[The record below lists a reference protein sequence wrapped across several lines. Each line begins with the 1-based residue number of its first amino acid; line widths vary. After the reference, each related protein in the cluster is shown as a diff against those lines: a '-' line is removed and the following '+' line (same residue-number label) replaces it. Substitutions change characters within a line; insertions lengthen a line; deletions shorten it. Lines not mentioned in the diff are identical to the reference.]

1 MKQGITIFT
10 DGSSRGN
17 PGPGGW
23 GAIVVYENSDKKLS
37 ADNQRLVQELGG
49 GEKRTTNNR
58 MELTAVIEAL
68 LFVSKLT
75 TGTLPLKTTLYLDSS
90 YVLNGATKW
99 IHGWKKNNWKTS
111 SKDPVLNQDLWET
124 LAKILPYV
132 DVEWKLIKGHSGVS
146 GNERCDVIATS
157 FADGLKPELYKGN
170 FDSYD
175 IDVSVSTKLTAHN
188 KKTKSKSS
196 AKAYSYVSS
205 VNGVIKTHRTWAEC
219 EKRVKGVPGTRF
231 KKSFSAEDEKAI
243 IASWKALR

>member
-23 GAIVVYENSDKKLS
+23 GAIVATDTKV
-37 ADNQRLVQELGG
+37 VELGG

-58 MELTAVIEAL
+58 MELTAVIQAF

-75 TGTLPLKTTLYLDSS
+75 TNNSPLKTTLYLDSS

-99 IHGWKKNNWKTS
+99 IHGWKKNNWRTKA
-111 SKDPVLNQDLWET
+111 KDPVLNQDLWEQ
-124 LAKILPYV
+124 LAEVLPLV
-132 DVEWKLIKGHSGVS
+132 DVEWKLVKGHAGIA

-157 FADGLKPELYKGN
+157 FADGMKPKLYTGS
-170 FDSYD
+170 FDAYD
-175 IDVSVSTKLTAHN
+175 VDVSVSTNHKQLTTNN
-188 KKTKSKSS
+188 KKSKSKSS
-196 AKAYSYVSS
+196 AKPYSYVSS
-205 VNGVIKTHRTWAEC
+205 VNGVVKTHATWAEC
-219 EKRVKGVPGTRF
+219 EKRVKGVSGTRF

-243 IASWKALR
+243 IASWKASR